1 MITAKFMTDH
11 GQTVGFAVSGHS
23 GYAEA
28 GSDIVCA
35 AVSSA
40 VGLCECAIT
49 DVIGAAAKV
58 TVDPESAAVQLR
70 LSEDS
75 PAARDMISALML
87 HLVAIRDEYPEY
99 IEVLEV

>member
-1 MITAKFMTDH
+1 MITAKFFTQ
-11 GQTVGFAVSGHS
+11 GLPGFEISGHS

-40 VGLCECAIT
+40 VGLCECTIT
-49 DVIGAAAKV
+49 DVIGAEATVKV
-58 TVDPESAAVQLR
+58 NEKDASVYLR
-70 LSEDS
+70 LSSDNDK
-75 PAARDMISALML
+75 ARDVISGLML
-87 HLVAIRDEYPEY
+87 HLVALGDEYSEY

>member
-1 MITAKFMTDH
+1 MITARFYTQGKI
-11 GQTVGFAVSGHS
+11 GFEVSGHA
-23 GYAEA
+23 GYAEE

-58 TVDPESAAVQLR
+58 HSDEKTATVSVMLTEENSEAANMV
-70 LSEDS
+70 
-75 PAARDMISALML
+75 SALMIY
-87 HLVAIRDEYPEY
+87 LVALRDEYPEY